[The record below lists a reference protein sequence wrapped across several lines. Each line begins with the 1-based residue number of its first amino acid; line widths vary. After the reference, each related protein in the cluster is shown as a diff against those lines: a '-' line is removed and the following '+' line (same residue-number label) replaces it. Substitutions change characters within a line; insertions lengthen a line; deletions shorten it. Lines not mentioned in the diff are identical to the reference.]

1 MTSMDRRLPHEL
13 PEVATIR
20 GVRYRL
26 PQWLEPG
33 QSFFVPCLEA
43 RSMAWVLVHRYSRV
57 GFKLTWA
64 ERIEDGM
71 LGIRVWRE
79 V

>member
-13 PEVATIR
+13 PEVVTIR
-20 GVRYRL
+20 GVQYRL

-33 QSFFVPCLEA
+33 QSFFAPCLDV
-43 RSMAWVLVHRYSRV
+43 RSMGAVMSGRYSRL
-57 GFKLTWA
+57 GWKIAWA
-64 ERIEDGM
+64 ERIESGL